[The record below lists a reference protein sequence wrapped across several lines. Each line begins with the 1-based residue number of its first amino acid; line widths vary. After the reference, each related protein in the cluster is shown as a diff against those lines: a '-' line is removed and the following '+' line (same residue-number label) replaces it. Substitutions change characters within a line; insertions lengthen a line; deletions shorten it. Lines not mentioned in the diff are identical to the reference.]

1 MTHLIRLLRP
11 RQWTKNLV
19 VFAGVA
25 FAQRATNSSDLLK
38 ALGALGVFCILSG
51 VVYVVND
58 IADRE
63 ADRRHPAK
71 RHRPIASGDVSVRT
85 AAILATVL
93 AVIALSAA
101 VALSVPFATVAGAYL
116 ALMLAYSRWLK
127 HTVIL
132 DVFSI
137 SAGFV
142 LRAVAGA
149 AVIGVEISSWLIVC
163 TILLS
168 LFLGMSKRRHEL
180 LMLETGAAN
189 HRPILAEYSPELL
202 DQMISVVTSST
213 VIAYALYTLSP
224 ETVAK
229 FHTHAL
235 SLTIPFVLYG
245 IFRYLYLVHKRDLGG
260 SPERVL
266 LEDKPLLVAVAAWAV
281 CVAVAI
287 YYVGPHR
294 LL

>member
-1 MTHLIRLLRP
+1 MPALIRVLRP

-25 FAQRATNSSDLLK
+25 FSQRATSPADLLR
-38 ALGALGVFCILSG
+38 ALAAFVVFCGLSG
-51 VVYVVND
+51 AVYVFND
-58 IADRE
+58 IMDRE
-63 ADRRHPAK
+63 ADRNHPVK
-71 RHRPIASGDVSVRT
+71 RSRPIASGQVSVPT
-85 AAILATVL
+85 ATVL
-93 AVIALSAA
+93 GLA
-101 VALSVPFATVAGAYL
+101 VATLSLVSSFLLSLPFGLVATAYL
-116 ALMLAYSRWLK
+116 ALMVAYTRWLK
-127 HTVIL
+127 HQVIL
-132 DVFSI
+132 DLFAI

-149 AVIGVEISSWLIVC
+149 VVIAVEISSWLLVC

-180 LMLETGAAN
+180 VMLEDGAVN
-189 HRPILAEYSPELL
+189 HRPILAEYSPHLL

-224 ETVAK
+224 DTVAK

-245 IFRYLYLVHKRDLGG
+245 IFRYLYLVHQRDLGG
-260 SPERVL
+260 SPERAL
-266 LEDKPLLVAVAAWAV
+266 LEDRPLLVAVAAWAA
-281 CVAVAI
+281 AVAFII
-287 YYVGPHR
+287 YYVGPRR

>member
-1 MTHLIRLLRP
+1 MTDIIRLMRP

-25 FAQRATNSSDLLK
+25 FAQRATNADDLLK
-38 ALGALGVFCILSG
+38 AMGAFGVFCILSG
-51 VVYVVND
+51 VVYIVND
-58 IADRE
+58 IIDRE
-63 ADRRHPAK
+63 ADRRHPIK
-71 RHRPIASGDVSVRT
+71 CNRPIASGAVSVRT
-85 AAILATVL
+85 AETLAVMLAAAGILA
-93 AVIALSAA
+93 AFSLST
-101 VALSVPFATVAGAYL
+101 PFAVVACSYL
-116 ALMLAYSRWLK
+116 ALMLSYSRWLK
-127 HTVIL
+127 HVVIL

-180 LMLETGAAN
+180 VVLETDAVS

-202 DQMISVVTSST
+202 DQMISVVTAST

-266 LEDKPLLVAVAAWAV
+266 LEDKPLLVAVAAWAL
-281 CVAVAI
+281 CVAIVI
-287 YYVGPHR
+287 YYVGPR
-294 LL
+294 GLL

>member
-1 MTHLIRLLRP
+1 MTNLILLMRP

-19 VFAGVA
+19 IFAGVA
-25 FAQRATNSSDLLK
+25 FAQRATHLGDLLK
-38 ALGALGVFCILSG
+38 ALGALAVFCALSG
-51 VVYVVND
+51 VVYIIND
-58 IADRE
+58 LVDRE
-63 ADRRHPAK
+63 ADRRHPLK
-71 RHRPIASGDVSVRT
+71 CRRPLASGAVSVR
-85 AAILATVL
+85 
-93 AVIALSAA
+93 SA
-101 VALSVPFATVAGAYL
+101 VALAAALGTVAVGAAVLLGLPFALVAVSYV
-116 ALMLAYSRWLK
+116 ALMVAYSRWLK

-137 SAGFV
+137 AAGFV

-149 AVIGVEISSWLIVC
+149 VVIGVAISSWLIVC

-168 LFLGMSKRRHEL
+168 LFLGLSKRRHEL
-180 LMLETGAAN
+180 VMLETEAAN

-229 FHTHAL
+229 FNTHAL

-266 LEDKPLLVAVAAWAV
+266 LEDKPLLIAVAAWAA
-281 CVAVAI
+281 CVAIVI
-287 YYVGPHR
+287 YYLGPR
-294 LL
+294 GIL